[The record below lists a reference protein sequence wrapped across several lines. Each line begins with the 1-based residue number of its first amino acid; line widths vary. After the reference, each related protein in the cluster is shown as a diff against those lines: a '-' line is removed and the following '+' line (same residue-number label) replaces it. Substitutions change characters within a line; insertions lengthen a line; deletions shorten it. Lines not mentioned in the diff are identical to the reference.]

1 MPMKQEFH
9 KHGTSIS
16 LAWNFSFILMK
27 LYSHAS
33 LYFTSLSVFYCSLR
47 HFDITLTIN
56 HLTFLCK
63 PTVSECLFNVYLIEG
78 LNLQGRLEP

>member
-1 MPMKQEFH
+1 M
-9 KHGTSIS
+9 I
-16 LAWNFSFILMK
+16 ILYY
-27 LYSHAS
+27 LCFLNS
-33 LYFTSLSVFYCSLR
+33 SLR

-78 LNLQGRLEP
+78 LNLQGRLGPQQYGTNIQELTSYV

>member
-1 MPMKQEFH
+1 MQFFSNKIGCMHLPQQNIQPIYMLFN
-9 KHGTSIS
+9 SYI
-16 LAWNFSFILMK
+16 LA
-27 LYSHAS
+27 
-33 LYFTSLSVFYCSLR
+33 FYRCLC

-78 LNLQGRLEP
+78 LNLQGRLGP

>member
-1 MPMKQEFH
+1 M
-9 KHGTSIS
+9 
-16 LAWNFSFILMK
+16 LAFFIE
-27 LYSHAS
+27 
-33 LYFTSLSVFYCSLR
+33 LSKDFLIFDSSLR

-78 LNLQGRLEP
+78 LNLQGRLEPQQYGTNIQELTSYV

>member
-1 MPMKQEFH
+1 MK
-9 KHGTSIS
+9 KGAVS
-16 LAWNFSFILMK
+16 LKKQLLVYLLKIVLFVGVHDS
-27 LYSHAS
+27 
-33 LYFTSLSVFYCSLR
+33 SLR

-78 LNLQGRLEP
+78 LNLQGRLGPQQYGTNIQKLTSYV

>member
-1 MPMKQEFH
+1 MKSIPPILL
-9 KHGTSIS
+9 SIS
-16 LAWNFSFILMK
+16 YIVLFLD
-27 LYSHAS
+27 
-33 LYFTSLSVFYCSLR
+33 CSLR

-78 LNLQGRLEP
+78 LNLQGRLGRQQYGTNIQELTSYV

>member
-1 MPMKQEFH
+1 MKSIPPILL
-9 KHGTSIS
+9 SIS
-16 LAWNFSFILMK
+16 YIVLFLDCR
-27 LYSHAS
+27 
-33 LYFTSLSVFYCSLR
+33 LS

-78 LNLQGRLEP
+78 LNLQGRLEPQQYGTNIQELTSYV